1 MATNLIIGIEKWGGP
16 LVKKA
21 VRAHLFNPLTR
32 ISPPCVTRG
41 PQTKKF
47 DFGSNGVNV
56 LVFFLFH
63 FGVENY
69 KGHWSY
75 NFLKTP
81 FWSSF
86 GDENTYMIFFM

>member
-1 MATNLIIGIEKWGGP
+1 VACADQQWGG
-16 LVKKA
+16 
-21 VRAHLFNPLTR
+21 RA
-32 ISPPCVTRG
+32 G
-41 PQTKKF
+41 PQARKPKKF

-56 LVFFLFH
+56 LFFLIFC

-81 FWSSF
+81 FWSNF
-86 GDENTYMIFFM
+86 GDENIVMIFFM